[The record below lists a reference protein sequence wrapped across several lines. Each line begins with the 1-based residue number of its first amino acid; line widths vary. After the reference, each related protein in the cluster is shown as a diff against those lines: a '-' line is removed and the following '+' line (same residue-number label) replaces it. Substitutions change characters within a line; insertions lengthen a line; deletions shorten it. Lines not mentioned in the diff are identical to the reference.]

1 MGARILIVEDEPAQV
16 ELLEYNLKASGFET
30 DVAMDGEE
38 ALLRIRESNPDLV
51 ILDWMLPGLSGVEV
65 CRRIRADKSTRR
77 VPIILLTARG
87 EEQDRLRGL
96 DTGADDYVVKPYS
109 PSEVIARVRAV
120 LRRAGTALDE
130 EVIEWADIEMDLGA
144 HKVTRGGKNLHLSP
158 IEFKLLRT
166 LIERPGRVYSREQL
180 LDQVWGQDINVE
192 VRTVDVHVRR
202 LRKVLNENG
211 GDDLIRTVR
220 GEGYA
225 VEKNS

>member
-225 VEKNS
+225 VEKNA